1 MKKNNDSQTKANR
14 CGRTRTAAALR
25 HGPCRR
31 GACPAW
37 PPPATREVSSSRAWP
52 PPAAGRGYPHASPA
66 AGNPVLLV
74 AAARR
79 GEEAARAPAARRRGE
94 AARARRPP
102 PGRSARPCVRP
113 PPGEAARA
121 PLAVEE
127 PVPATARPHVPA
139 RAAPP
144 PWLARARS
152 GSRTR
157 PCLLRGEERK
167 RKLIRLRRKRGEEK

>member
-74 AAARR
+74 AWGRGCPRARR
-79 GEEAARAPAARRRGE
+79 PPWGRGCP
-94 AARARRPP
+94 RARRPP
-102 PGRSARPCVRP
+102 PRRGCPRAPPATGEVSSSLCATAAGRGCARAARRRGARPRH
-113 PPGEAARA
+113 GA
-121 PLAVEE
+121 
-127 PVPATARPHVPA
+127 PA
-139 RAAPP
+139 RARPRRAAAVACPRP
-144 PWLARARS
+144 LWLPHAALP
-152 GSRTR
+152 T
-157 PCLLRGEERK
+157 ER
-167 RKLIRLRRKRGEEK
+167 